1 MLMLTYLR
9 IEDYSWTSTI
19 IAKNNTVVSLSI
31 EKNKTLNFIDFF
43 YFYILEIE
51 FPTSWGLNLDGPETM
66 T

>member
-1 MLMLTYLR
+1 M
-9 IEDYSWTSTI
+9 STI
-19 IAKNNTVVSLSI
+19 IAKNNIVVSLSI
-31 EKNKTLNFIDFF
+31 EKNKTLNFIDLF